1 MINIDGIIEYIQSV
15 KNAFLNDSDSLDI
28 NSRIESIQNK
38 RKNPKL
44 YLAVIGEFS
53 SGKSTFI
60 NALLGFRILKE
71 AVMPTTACATYIEC
85 HARTLSIK
93 VSFFDGKRF
102 SCTEN
107 NFSNISG
114 YLLSKYSLNCKD
126 LYQVISV
133 LTSDQKVAQTVK
145 SLNIDIPGNA
155 IPKNIVIIDTPGFN
169 PGSSSVE
176 NHQEITKNVVENVAD
191 AAIVLTS
198 QEQAM
203 SATLSHFLNLNIK
216 RCLHRCMYVVTKF
229 DTLEDATARKEV
241 LDYVRRRISEDLLIS
256 NPRLFGLSAVTMLPV
271 KRIPIAKESEWPELK
286 KDFSDFMNQTWIELQ
301 KSRELVLSEHINILV
316 RNVARICVEKLNC
329 KQKDLQADKD
339 FLEAHRIETIQTVC
353 DRMVVSASNAINETI
368 SSLYFSF
375 NSAES
380 RSKIFAEKTIDTGVM
395 SLVNFKTIMMPKIKS
410 EVESE
415 AKMALITLNKTVNNI
430 VGNCVREQTVKMSKV
445 FSSHYNQFPALK
457 PTESTP
463 TINLVSIN
471 NPDLNF
477 SIAVSKIETL
487 ESKENKAAGG
497 GAAGLGAVGFLLGGP
512 IGALVG
518 AGLGAFGGLMA
529 GDQSDSMRYSAK
541 PLVKNE
547 ISSFFAST
555 RIKVDNEISSIKLK
569 YTNLIK
575 RFAQEHITKYGTS
588 VQKLIDEHMN
598 KIHDLNNQ
606 IRSLRNAVNGLQN
619 IQDDIEHELAI
630 LKIK

>member
-1 MINIDGIIEYIQSV
+1 MINIDKIIEYIKSV
-15 KNAFLNDSDSLDI
+15 KDTFLNDLDSLEI
-28 NSRIESIQNK
+28 NSCIEAIQNK

-85 HARTLSIK
+85 HARTLSVK

-102 SCTEN
+102 ICTEN
-107 NFSNISG
+107 HFSNISE
-114 YLLSKYSLNCKD
+114 YLYRIYSLKCTD

-145 SLNIDIPGNA
+145 SLNIGIPGNA

-169 PGSSSVE
+169 PGSFSVR
-176 NHQEITKNVVENVAD
+176 NHEEITKNVVENVAD
-191 AAIVLTS
+191 AAIILTS

-203 SATLSHFLNLNIK
+203 SATLSQFLKTNIK
-216 RCLHRCMYVVTKF
+216 RCLHRCIYVVTKF
-229 DTLEDATARKEV
+229 DTLEDITARKEV
-241 LDYVRRRISEDLLIS
+241 LDYVRQRISNDLLIS
-256 NPRLFGLSAVTMLPV
+256 NPRLFGLSAITMLPV
-271 KRIPIAKESEWPELK
+271 KRIPIGKESEWPK
-286 KDFSDFMNQTWIELQ
+286 FQKDFSNFMNQTWIELQ

-316 RNVARICVEKLNC
+316 KNLARICVAKLNC
-329 KQKDLQADKD
+329 KQIDLQVDKE
-339 FLEAHRIETIQTVC
+339 FLEAHKVETIQTVC
-353 DRMVVSASNAINETI
+353 DRMVVTASNAINETF
-368 SSLYFSF
+368 SSLDYSF
-375 NSAES
+375 CSAEG
-380 RSKIFAEKTIDTGVM
+380 RSKIFAEKTIDTDVM
-395 SLVNFKTIMMPKIKS
+395 SLVNFETIMMPQIKS

-415 AKMALITLNKTVNNI
+415 AKMVLNELNTIVNKR
-430 VGNCVREQTVKMSKV
+430 VGSCIRDQIAKMSKV

-457 PTESTP
+457 PTESSP
-463 TINLVSIN
+463 EINLVSIN

-477 SIAVSKIETL
+477 SIAVSKIAAL
-487 ESKENKAAGG
+487 ESKENEAVGGGAAGG
-497 GAAGLGAVGFLLGGP
+497 GALGLLLGGP

-518 AGLGAFGGLMA
+518 ASLGAIGGLMA
-529 GDQSDSMRYSAK
+529 GDQSNSMRCSAK

-555 RIKVDNEISSIKLK
+555 KIKADNEILSIKLK
-569 YTNLIK
+569 YINLIK
-575 RFAQEHITKYGTS
+575 RFAQEHIKKYGTS
-588 VQKLIDEHMN
+588 VKRLIEEHMN
-598 KIHDLNNQ
+598 KIDNLNKQ
-606 IRSLRNAVNGLQN
+606 IRSLRNAINGLQN